1 MPQINEKVMIEV
13 LLSAEQ
19 AVKNLKKVSDAI
31 SGIGEQ
37 TNRQT
42 ETTAKKQEETAEKT
56 AKIQQTAAK
65 KTSSV
70 IGKEMGLL
78 LKGMFTLG
86 AVIKGFQLIN
96 HFASMGADIRY
107 MANAAGMAE
116 GKFEK
121 LGNAARKLGG
131 SYASTGSTVR
141 NLTLMLER
149 LKFEAG
155 GPLVEAARQ
164 YGLQFTKNGLPMNTE
179 ELMRSIARTM
189 GEMGKAGNKT
199 GQINL
204 ASLLGLDDATF
215 RMMQDG
221 EAMYLKRVREAE
233 ATDAAAKA
241 ASEKY
246 VQAINGLQNAT
257 NKLLIELTKTLVP
270 AITKLIEALPEKVK
284 DANQIVNDISSG
296 EAGKHFWRGTGYRL
310 QDEALSAA
318 TNWQRG
324 EQLQVESWNAIYK
337 GINEFLQPI
346 TKSLMAVPVIVPAGS
361 AGRGAIGAININQT
375 FNGRAEPAQVARAS
389 EQGTRSG
396 LAQSGISLAASASLG
411 AGK

>member
-37 TNRQT
+37 TNNQT
-42 ETTAKKQEETAEKT
+42 EATAKKQEETAEKT

-149 LKFEAG
+149 LKFESG

-221 EAMYLKRVREAE
+221 EAMYLRRIREAA
-233 ATDAAAKA
+233 ATDARTKRE
-241 ASEKY
+241 SERY
-246 VQAINGLQNAT
+246 VQAVNEFKTAIDKFGMDTVPLILPVITDLITVLNKIIN
-257 NKLLIELTKTLVP
+257 
-270 AITKLIEALPEKVK
+270 ALPDFFKETTSSVERTMTDTGEYAPDMAPKAVSDLETYKIMFNGFKEFMRPFVK
-284 DANQIVNDISSG
+284 A
-296 EAGKHFWRGTGYRL
+296 AG
-310 QDEALSAA
+310 A
-318 TNWQRG
+318 TPM
-324 EQLQVESWNAIYK
+324 I
-337 GINEFLQPI
+337 I
-346 TKSLMAVPVIVPAGS
+346 PAG
-361 AGRGAIGAININQT
+361 AVGGMGAIGAININQT
-375 FNGRAEPAQVARAS
+375 FNGRAEPAQVRTAS
-389 EQGTRSG
+389 REGVSAGVSEG
-396 LAQSGISLAASASLG
+396 LSRTAAAQLG
-411 AGK
+411 ANK

>member
-116 GKFEK
+116 G
-121 LGNAARKLGG
+121 
-131 SYASTGSTVR
+131 
-141 NLTLMLER
+141 
-149 LKFEAG
+149 
-155 GPLVEAARQ
+155 
-164 YGLQFTKNGLPMNTE
+164 
-179 ELMRSIARTM
+179 
-189 GEMGKAGNKT
+189 
-199 GQINL
+199 
-204 ASLLGLDDATF
+204 
-215 RMMQDG
+215 
-221 EAMYLKRVREAE
+221 
-233 ATDAAAKA
+233 
-241 ASEKY
+241 
-246 VQAINGLQNAT
+246 
-257 NKLLIELTKTLVP
+257 
-270 AITKLIEALPEKVK
+270 
-284 DANQIVNDISSG
+284 
-296 EAGKHFWRGTGYRL
+296 
-310 QDEALSAA
+310 
-318 TNWQRG
+318 
-324 EQLQVESWNAIYK
+324 
-337 GINEFLQPI
+337 
-346 TKSLMAVPVIVPAGS
+346 
-361 AGRGAIGAININQT
+361 
-375 FNGRAEPAQVARAS
+375 
-389 EQGTRSG
+389 
-396 LAQSGISLAASASLG
+396 
-411 AGK
+411 